1 VQLGIVRRLT
11 AAYPGAAEALAEAL
25 SIYRD
30 IGDRSGQTETLN
42 EIATLDRVRGNLAE
56 ATAGHQEALTLAREI
71 GSSWHE
77 AHALA
82 GLGRASRAAGR
93 TAEGEAHLRQA
104 QEIFQRIGATE
115 AASVGAELQEWKDE
129 PPGMAGGSSA

>member
-1 VQLGIVRRLT
+1 MLPRPLG
-11 AAYPGAAEALAEAL
+11 EAL

-30 IGDRSGQTETLN
+30 IGDRNGQAETLN
-42 EIATLDRVRGNLAE
+42 EIATLDRVRGNPAA

-82 GLGRASRAAGR
+82 GLGRASLAAGH
-93 TAEGEAHLRQA
+93 TADAQAYLRQA

-115 AASVGAELQEWKDE
+115 AASVTAELQELRTK
-129 PPGMAGGSSA
+129 SAAKSVG